1 MIEIQKNQK
10 EVYRI
15 EEKEY
20 SGYRFVDVRIWFMA
34 DDGDYKP
41 SKKGISFSH
50 DKAQDI
56 IEAILKTIEDSNW
69 KSFDTK

>member
-50 DKAQDI
+50 DKARDI
-56 IEAILKTIEDSNW
+56 IEAILDTIENSKW